1 MKVPELKFQMQVSPT
16 GAVVGRHVQRRRMV
30 SNTKCTQ
37 FLHSFPLVPAR
48 RFESSNQIPFHCDS
62 CCKNF
67 PKVGRS
73 HRHQCLDSVRPA
85 AVNRRPAS
93 KPNCGRSQK
102 CVRAS
107 RQLAAPLALRCNA
120 RCTFVDDRPVCGY
133 GRSLR
138 RCPCAAARASV
149 ADRSA
154 GARGTEFTT
163 RTDLQSQTGTSGPKW
178 SENQGARMF
187 NNNLGVSHYIPPMP
201 VDAAS
206 SRATDPSVS
215 LIPRHCSC
223 PSVRTDPSTSSRH
236 ECASA
241 LTVLPLSTRLPIYC
255 TKYWRGPSTEMS
267 PATRRA

>member
-1 MKVPELKFQMQVSPT
+1 MLQE
-16 GAVVGRHVQRRRMV
+16 
-30 SNTKCTQ
+30 
-37 FLHSFPLVPAR
+37 
-48 RFESSNQIPFHCDS
+48 IPHL
-62 CCKNF
+62 
-67 PKVGRS
+67 GRS

-102 CVRAS
+102 CVQAS

-206 SRATDPSVS
+206 SHATDPSVS
-215 LIPRHCSC
+215 LIPHHCSC
-223 PSVRTDPSTSSRH
+223 PSATLCAMGRVSPLSQARPAICRSRQLAVDSRADVRRYPYSSSRTTSVGWSKSAPSCVHGSQVEGTRLRTDAARVTITHAHR
-236 ECASA
+236 
-241 LTVLPLSTRLPIYC
+241 
-255 TKYWRGPSTEMS
+255 
-267 PATRRA
+267 